1 MALNRLEIGT
11 KCVVRSTGESGTI
24 KQIYFYPTKYEL
36 EFSDGRIVV
45 LRGAFKDINTIRFHT
60 DYRSDKIKIFL
71 QIYSFWRHK
80 IYKEYNF
87 LNSFYK

>member
-36 EFSDGRIVV
+36 EFSGIWPLAKKVK
-45 LRGAFKDINTIRFHT
+45 A
-60 DYRSDKIKIFL
+60 
-71 QIYSFWRHK
+71 
-80 IYKEYNF
+80 
-87 LNSFYK
+87 